1 MSGHSKWNNIKKRK
15 EATDGAKAKI
25 FTKMA
30 REIAVAVKE
39 GGPDPDNNG
48 KLRDVIAKAKAN
60 NVPNDNIDRVIKK
73 AAGSKDSNDYEDI
86 VYEGY
91 GPCGVAVIV
100 EALTNNRNRTAGEV
114 RHYFDKFGGN
124 LGQTG
129 CVSFMFERKGV
140 IVIDNEEEEL
150 DEEKLMEDVFDA
162 GAEDFEME
170 DSMAEVY
177 TAPADFG
184 AVCAALEQKGYKFLS
199 AEVAQV
205 PSTYTKIEDPE
216 MNEKMTKLLDM
227 LEDNEDVQNVWHNWD
242 NDEE

>member
-15 EATDGAKAKI
+15 EATDGAKAKV

-140 IVIDNEEEEL
+140 IVIDNEDEDL

-170 DSMAEVY
+170 DGMAEVY
-177 TAPADFG
+177 TAPNDFG

-205 PSTYTKIEDPE
+205 PSTYTKIEDPDL
-216 MNEKMTKLLDM
+216 NEKMTKLLDM
-227 LEDNEDVQNVWHNWD
+227 LEDNEEVQNV
-242 NDEE
+242 